1 MGSKHELQQDEAGTV
16 RLETGHIWLHM
27 GVVLVNVGDEIDTK
41 LPRKERV
48 TFVSKGADSIS
59 RAKQILTSIPARAR
73 EAYNHSQDGHIAQ
86 DGKYEDLLQAGTELN
101 ASRTKS
107 IEATLRV

>member
-1 MGSKHELQQDEAGTV
+1 MGPWSLICA
-16 RLETGHIWLHM
+16 LFFSWHM
-27 GVVLVNVGDEIDTK
+27 LK
-41 LPRKERV
+41 
-48 TFVSKGADSIS
+48 
-59 RAKQILTSIPARAR
+59 
-73 EAYNHSQDGHIAQ
+73 DGHIAQ

>member
-1 MGSKHELQQDEAGTV
+1 MGSKHEQDEAGTM
-16 RLETGHIWLHM
+16 RLETGHIWSHM

-41 LPRKERV
+41 LPRKERA

-73 EAYNHSQDGHIAQ
+73 EAYNHSQVIVSFTDHW
-86 DGKYEDLLQAGTELN
+86 
-101 ASRTKS
+101 
-107 IEATLRV
+107 